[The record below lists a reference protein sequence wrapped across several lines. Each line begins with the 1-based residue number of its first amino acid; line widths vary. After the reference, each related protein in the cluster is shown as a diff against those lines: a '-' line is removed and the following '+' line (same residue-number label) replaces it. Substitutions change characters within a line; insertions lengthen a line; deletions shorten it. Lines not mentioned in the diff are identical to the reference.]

1 MKPDPRF
8 RNLDKEFWAN
18 VRAISEASGYTVRN
32 ERRVKAHTLADMH
45 AAMVAIGLQTTHLL
59 SSEGHTTD
67 LASKLEAYFRYR
79 AELLNTTV
87 ASSLMNAHQAKAAYE
102 EIKERY
108 TPRRLVPMNK
118 QRDEKRAPAFLTGI
132 VNGIIE
138 AHIGSL
144 ECQFDPQK
152 LTSFTRDGAPLR
164 TLARRV
170 DGCFS
175 RIVNPIALW
184 EIKEYYYTTTFGS
197 RIADGVYETLLDGLE
212 LEELRENEG
221 IETQHLLIV
230 DAHGTWWSSGGR
242 PYLCRII
249 DMLHMGYIDDALF
262 GDEVIERLP
271 DIVKEWVEIHYA
283 REAGV
288 LR

>member
-32 ERRVKAHTLADMH
+32 ERRVKAHTLADMQ
-45 AAMVAIGLQTTHLL
+45 AAMVAIGLQTSHLL
-59 SSEGHTTD
+59 SSGSHSTD

-87 ASSLMNAHQAKAAYE
+87 ASSLMNAHQAKEAYE
-102 EIKERY
+102 EVKERY

-118 QRDEKRAPAFLTGI
+118 QRGEKRAPAFLTGI

-138 AHIGSL
+138 AHIGNL